1 MFKLLPEWVPI
12 AGAAVVALGVGSAM
26 GFAGGTWHGKAL
38 GKEEAR
44 AEAAVEAVDRISNM
58 EKNNATF
65 RNLPARD
72 RCLVIM
78 RDSGLPEDNCGP
90 ER

>member
-1 MFKLLPEWVPI
+1 MFKLLPDWVPI
-12 AGAAVVALGVGSAM
+12 AGAAVVALAVGSTI

-38 GKEEAR
+38 GKEEVR
-44 AEAAVEAVDRISNM
+44 AEAAVEAVDRITNM
-58 EKNNATF
+58 EKNNANF

>member
-1 MFKLLPEWVPI
+1 MFKLLPDWVPI
-12 AGAAVVALGVGSAM
+12 AGAAVVAFAIGGYLG
-26 GFAGGTWHGKAL
+26 FTGGTWHGKSL

-44 AEAAVEAVDRISNM
+44 AEAAVEAVGRISNM
-58 EKNNATF
+58 EKNNANF

-78 RDSGLPEDNCGP
+78 RDSRLPEDNCP

>member
-1 MFKLLPEWVPI
+1 MVI
-12 AGAAVVALGVGSAM
+12 GSAG
-26 GFAGGTWHGKAL
+26 GFASGTWHGKAL

-78 RDSGLPEDNCGP
+78 RDSGLPTENCP